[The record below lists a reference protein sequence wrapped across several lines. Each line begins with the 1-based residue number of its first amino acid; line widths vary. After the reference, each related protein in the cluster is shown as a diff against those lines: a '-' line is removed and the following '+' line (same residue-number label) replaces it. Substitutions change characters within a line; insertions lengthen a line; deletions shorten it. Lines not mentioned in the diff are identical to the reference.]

1 VDEINIQLPAGWQVG
16 SVPKPV
22 DQDAKA
28 VQYTLKIDGSGS
40 SLHFK
45 RLLRSD
51 LFIVPADKYGILR
64 AFYQRVRT
72 GDDQQVVLQ
81 QGAVAAA
88 N

>member
-1 VDEINIQLPAGWQVG
+1 VDEVNIQLPAGWQVG

-28 VQYTLKIDGSGS
+28 VQYTLKVDGSGS
-40 SLHFK
+40 SLHFR

-51 LFIVPADKYGILR
+51 LFIVSADKYSILR
-64 AFYQRVRT
+64 TFYQLVRT
-72 GDDQQVVLQ
+72 GDEQQIVLQ
-81 QGAVAAA
+81 QGEVAAA